1 MEPALKSGLIYLALK
16 TKDIKIGDYV
26 VFKNTKLENK
36 PLILVKKVIEKEN
49 NLLWV
54 SGLKP
59 ESTSSKELGW
69 IEIENVLGKILL

>member
-1 MEPALKSGLIYLALK
+1 MEPVLKSGLIYLALK

-36 PLILVKKVIEKEN
+36 PLILVKKVIKKEN

-69 IEIENVLGKILL
+69 IEIENVLGKILF